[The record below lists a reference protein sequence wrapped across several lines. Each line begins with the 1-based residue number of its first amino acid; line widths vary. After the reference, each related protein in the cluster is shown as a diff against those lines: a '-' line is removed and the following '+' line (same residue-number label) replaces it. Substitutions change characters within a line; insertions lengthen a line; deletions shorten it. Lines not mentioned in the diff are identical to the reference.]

1 MTFVAL
7 DGYSIFITLINMA
20 VLIGIGALVY
30 YLVRRYNGKA

>member
-7 DGYSIFITLINMA
+7 DGYSIFIILINMA
-20 VLIGIGALVY
+20 ALIAIGALVY